1 MQRNRITI
9 VAIVA
14 TACLL
19 ASASAFGASGD
30 KAKAKGMI
38 SSRTGET
45 LILNT
50 TDGKT
55 TVVMDDSTKVQ
66 QPKGLGIRKKQVSA
80 AVLIPGLKVSVDGV
94 TDDQNRLVAKTITFD
109 ANDLETAEMIQAG
122 LHPTAE
128 QVAAN
133 QQAIAANQQA
143 TAANQQAI
151 ATNKQDI
158 AANQQATA
166 ANKQAIDQNIKDI
179 QETTDR
185 FNQLTEYDVKADLT
199 LNFKSGSSQISPD
212 DQAKLKQLAQ
222 SATSL
227 KGYII
232 TVKGYADSTG
242 NAAMNTRLSQDR
254 AQAVIDY
261 LIQQGGIPIRHVVAP
276 GAYGETNAV
285 ASNETASGRAENR
298 RVEVKVL
305 VNKGMAGS

>member
-14 TACLL
+14 TACFL
-19 ASASAFGASGD
+19 ASVLAFGASGD

-38 SSRTGET
+38 TSRAGET

-94 TDDQNRLVAKTITFD
+94 TDDQNRLVAKTINFD

-166 ANKQAIDQNIKDI
+166 ANKQAIEQNIKDI
-179 QETTDR
+179 QENTDR

-254 AQAVIDY
+254 AQAVIDC

-305 VNKGMAGS
+305 VNKGIAGS